1 MKNLETEVIYNN
13 SKTNYMKIM
22 SLTDTIKSRAYE
34 YFSHFPT
41 RDQFSTEIN
50 GITVVVNKDVVHQ
63 YVHFTA
69 WYYLVDDV
77 KEELHF

>member
-1 MKNLETEVIYNN
+1 MKNLENELTYQN

-34 YFSHFPT
+34 YFSHRPDL
-41 RDQFSTEIN
+41 DQFKTEIN
-50 GITVVVNKDVVHQ
+50 GITVVVNKDIVHEF
-63 YVHFTA
+63 VHFTA
-69 WYYLVDDV
+69 WYYLVADK